1 MIKAIKNIYT
11 ETVWR
16 ISRKI
21 FLKIRND
28 SPSMQ
33 LDIGEKNLLKH
44 FLNNSKKEK
53 KILFDVGANIGSWS
67 KLALKY
73 DNDISIFAFEAI
85 NQTYLNLEKN
95 LNNHNAD
102 IQIFNKAISNQIGD
116 FEIYNFGENEGT
128 NSFFDN
134 SISFNDKS
142 VKPPKIEKILTTT
155 IDIFCK
161 ENNIDSIDFL
171 KCDTEG
177 NDFNVIMGCKEMFK
191 NNRIIALQFEYNWRW
206 INSKSYLKNVFDYF
220 NDTNYLIGKI
230 TSNEVQIINDWNP
243 ELEKFYESNYLII
256 NKDHI
261 ANFKHN
267 FYYFNNK
274 NILQIV

>member
-21 FLKIRND
+21 FLNIRND
-28 SPSMQ
+28 APSLQ

-44 FLNNSKKEK
+44 FLINNKKEK
-53 KILFDVGANIGSWS
+53 KILFDIGANIGSWS

-73 DNDISIFAFEAI
+73 DKNISLFAFEAI

-95 LNNHNAD
+95 LSKQNAD
-102 IQIFNKAISNQIGD
+102 IQIFNKAISNEIGE

-134 SISFNDKS
+134 SISYNDKN
-142 VKPPKIEKILTTT
+142 VNPPSTEKVLTTT

-177 NDFNVIMGCKEMFK
+177 NDFYVIMGCKEMFK
-191 NNRIIALQFEYNWRW
+191 NNQIIALQFEYNWRW

>member
-21 FLKIRND
+21 FLNIRND
-28 SPSMQ
+28 APSMQ

-44 FLNNSKKEK
+44 FLINNKKEK
-53 KILFDVGANIGSWS
+53 KIIFDIGANIGSWS

-73 DNDISIFAFEAI
+73 DKNISIFAFEAI

-95 LNNHNAD
+95 LSNHNAD
-102 IQIFNKAISNQIGD
+102 IQIFNKAISNEIGE

-134 SISFNDKS
+134 SISYNDKN
-142 VKPPKIEKILTTT
+142 VNPPSTEKVLTTT

-177 NDFNVIMGCKEMFK
+177 NDFYVIMGCKEMFK

-256 NKDHI
+256 NKDYI

>member
-44 FLNNSKKEK
+44 FLINNKKEK

-73 DNDISIFAFEAI
+73 DNNISIFAFEAI

-95 LNNHNAD
+95 LNKHNAD
-102 IQIFNKAISNQIGD
+102 IQIFNKAISNETGE
-116 FEIYNFGENEGT
+116 FKIYNFGENKGT

-134 SISFNDKS
+134 SISYNDKN
-142 VKPPKIEKILTTT
+142 VNPPKIEKILTTT

-177 NDFNVIMGCKEMFK
+177 NDFNVIMGCKEMFRH
-191 NNRIIALQFEYNWRW
+191 NRIIALQFEYNWRW

-220 NDTNYLIGKI
+220 NDSNYLVGKI
-230 TSNEVQIINDWNP
+230 TSNEVQIINEWNP

-256 NKDHI
+256 NKNYI
-261 ANFKHN
+261 TNFKHN

>member
-1 MIKAIKNIYT
+1 
-11 ETVWR
+11 
-16 ISRKI
+16 
-21 FLKIRND
+21 
-28 SPSMQ
+28 
-33 LDIGEKNLLKH
+33 
-44 FLNNSKKEK
+44 
-53 KILFDVGANIGSWS
+53 
-67 KLALKY
+67 
-73 DNDISIFAFEAI
+73 
-85 NQTYLNLEKN
+85 
-95 LNNHNAD
+95 
-102 IQIFNKAISNQIGD
+102 
-116 FEIYNFGENEGT
+116 
-128 NSFFDN
+128 
-134 SISFNDKS
+134 
-142 VKPPKIEKILTTT
+142 
-155 IDIFCK
+155 
-161 ENNIDSIDFL
+161 
-171 KCDTEG
+171 
-177 NDFNVIMGCKEMFK
+177 MGCKEMFK

>member
-11 ETVWR
+11 EIVWR

-21 FLKIRND
+21 FLSIRND

-33 LDIGEKNLLKH
+33 LDISEKNLLKH
-44 FLNNSKKEK
+44 FLINNKKEK

-73 DNDISIFAFEAI
+73 DKNISIFAFEAI

-95 LNNHNAD
+95 LNKHNAD
-102 IQIFNKAISNQIGD
+102 IQIFNKAISNEIGE
-116 FEIYNFGENEGT
+116 FEIYNFGENNGT

-134 SISFNDKS
+134 SISYNDKNIN
-142 VKPPKIEKILTTT
+142 PPSTEKVLTTT

-177 NDFNVIMGCKEMFK
+177 NDFYVIMGCKEMFK
-191 NNRIIALQFEYNWRW
+191 NNRIVALQFEYNWRW

-230 TSNEVQIINDWNP
+230 TSNEVQIINEWNP